1 MKKFVALF
9 FSKSSLRARIKFD
22 ACVDKYKGL
31 STMEIDRTIS
41 RARVK
46 DNPVFPGSDS
56 KVVLEHTR
64 LYGNTSSSPDYLIMV
79 TAFWRDKKKR
89 RGLSRRVH
97 FILIEWLIGEEVR
110 RRTRVNFKVELVKN

>member
-9 FSKSSLRARIKFD
+9 FSKSSLRARIKFN

-46 DNPVFPGSDS
+46 DNPVFPRSDS
-56 KVVLEHTR
+56 KVILECTR
-64 LYGNTSSSPDYLIMV
+64 LYGNTSSSPDHLITV
-79 TAFWRDKKKR
+79 TALWTDKKNG

-97 FILIEWLIGEEVR
+97 FVLIEWRTGEEVR